1 VTAVAAPT
9 PLVLVHG
16 WAGSAQSWEP
26 IVDALDRTSF
36 DPIIAV
42 RLPHSPGWSGTA
54 EATIGAAAD
63 ELVDVLA
70 GLPSP
75 AVAVGHSMG
84 AQVTLAAHARR
95 PDLVIGEVV
104 IDPAY
109 GAEPSVVDEMH
120 TWAGEILDQ
129 GHRAVLGFFTQALGN
144 DVPSDVRARVLDDVR
159 ATPSGVI
166 ARYLLSEYVD
176 DGALGIA
183 PNTLS
188 TAQRRVSPVLALQ
201 ATADGVRRES
211 ALPAPAGSRI
221 ERWRGLSHFL
231 HLEQPRRF
239 AELLESWRL
248 EVEELRAE
256 RLAEPETLGDLVPPL
271 PPTRI

>member
-16 WAGSAQSWEP
+16 WAGSAEAWGA
-26 IVDALDRTSF
+26 IVDALDPAVFS
-36 DPIIAV
+36 PIIAV

-54 EATIGAAAD
+54 EATIAAAAD
-63 ELVDVLA
+63 ELVDVLQS
-70 GLPSP
+70 LPSP
-75 AVAVGHSMG
+75 AIAVGHSMG

-95 PDLVIGEVV
+95 PDLVLGEVV

-109 GAEPSVVDEMH
+109 GADPAVVDEMGA
-120 TWAGEILDQ
+120 WADEIVEQ
-129 GHRAVLGFFTQALGN
+129 GHPAVLGFFTKALGD
-144 DVPSDVRARVLDDVR
+144 DVPSEVRARVLEDVR
-159 ATPSGVI
+159 ATPSDAI
-166 ARYLLSEYVD
+166 ARYLSSEYVD
-176 DGALGIA
+176 DGALGVA

-188 TAQRRVSPVLALQ
+188 AAQRRVSPVLALQ
-201 ATADGVRRES
+201 ATDDGVRRES

-239 AELLESWRL
+239 ADLLESWRS
-248 EVEELRAE
+248 EVGERTAELVAK
-256 RLAEPETLGDLVPPL
+256 PGSLGDLVPI
-271 PPTRI
+271 PPTRS